1 MDYDHSSARESTKG
15 APKSPERQ
23 WWFGEPDR
31 TWEVAWAGQAGSAAA
46 ARSNAPSG
54 FRERSAGPR
63 VVRLLL
69 VDDNH
74 FDRMAIEHLLSSTAQ
89 EFDVISARD
98 AEEALAAMR
107 TTGFD
112 CILMDV
118 HLPKQSGMQLMQQAM
133 RQLGKNCPPIVL
145 MTASSSR
152 DTGVAALKGGADDF
166 LNKDQLSSELLL
178 DTILGVIQKRS
189 DEHAKERHELE
200 SRMRSL
206 GQLAAGIAHELNNP
220 AAYIRVN
227 LDLLEEQLGQA
238 VRGETPPPTHSDLEN
253 HLKLIRE
260 CAEGLERMASIVSEL
275 QSFTRSGHTGAE
287 PVSLDDVVDSSAR
300 FLRSRLASVRSAEVT
315 LSGTPIVMANRRRM
329 VQVVVNLMSNA
340 LDAADP
346 DKPAIR
352 IATQHSTGYAE
363 VVVEDNGPGIPV
375 HLREKV
381 FEPFFTTKGPG
392 RGTGLGLS
400 LSGEYVAQAGGT
412 LEVDGSP
419 LGGALFR
426 VRIPLAAKRS
436 PVPVAPATAA
446 RIKKGRQVTILAVDD
461 EPNIRRAYARV
472 LGTRYQVY
480 TAGNGT
486 EALEVLNRQS
496 VDAIICDLAMPDM
509 GGRDL
514 LRVLKETRPDMAR
527 RVIFCTG
534 GDLGGTPQTNTEEG
548 NLVLSKPVSKFTLED
563 AIDSLLTD
571 LAGAEPE

>member
-1 MDYDHSSARESTKG
+1 VDYDHSSAQESTKG
-15 APKSPERQ
+15 PPGQR
-23 WWFGEPDR
+23 WWFAGSEQ
-31 TWEVAWAGQAGSAAA
+31 TWGAAWAGQANSAAP
-46 ARSNAPSG
+46 ARSSSTSA

-69 VDDNH
+69 VDDSH

-89 EFDVISARD
+89 EFDVTSARD
-98 AEEALAAMR
+98 ADEALAAMR

-118 HLPKQSGMQLMQQAM
+118 HLPKQSGLQLMQQAM

-178 DTILGVIQKRS
+178 DTILGVIQKRN

-227 LDLLEEQLGQA
+227 LDLLDEQLSQA
-238 VRGETPPPTHSDLEN
+238 VRGETPLPNQSDLES

-275 QSFTRSGHTGAE
+275 QSFTRSGHIGAE

-300 FLRSRLASVRSAEVT
+300 FLRSRLASVRSAEVI
-315 LSGTPIVMANRRRM
+315 LSGTPIVMANRRRL

-352 IATQHSTGYAE
+352 VTTQHSTGYAE

-436 PVPVAPATAA
+436 PVPVAPTASA
-446 RIKKGRQVTILAVDD
+446 RIKKGRLVTILAVDD

-514 LRVLKETRPDMAR
+514 LRVLRETRPELAR

-534 GDLGGTPQTNTEEG
+534 GDLGGNPQANTEEG

-563 AIDSLLTD
+563 AIDSLLTE
-571 LAGAEPE
+571 LAGPEVD

>member
-1 MDYDHSSARESTKG
+1 M
-15 APKSPERQ
+15 KS
-23 WWFGEPDR
+23 WWFTGSEQA
-31 TWEVAWAGQAGSAAA
+31 WGAAWAGAGSSAAPT
-46 ARSNAPSG
+46 RHGGSNGS
-54 FRERSAGPR
+54 RERNTGPR

-69 VDDNH
+69 VDDSH
-74 FDRMAIEHLLSSTAQ
+74 FDRMAIEHLLSSTVQ
-89 EFDVISARD
+89 EFDVVSARD
-98 AEEALAAMR
+98 ADEALAAMR

-118 HLPKQSGMQLMQQAM
+118 HLPKQSGLQLMQQAI

-145 MTASSSR
+145 MTASNSR

-166 LNKDQLSSELLL
+166 LNKDQLSSDLLL
-178 DTILGVIQKRS
+178 DTILGVIQKRT
-189 DEHAKERHELE
+189 DEHAKERQELE

-220 AAYIRVN
+220 AAYMRVN

-238 VRGETPPPTHSDLEN
+238 VRGETSLPSHTDIEN

-275 QSFTRSGHTGAE
+275 QSFTRSGHSGAE

-300 FLRSRLASVRSAEVT
+300 FLRSRLASVRSADVT

-346 DKPAIR
+346 DKPAVR
-352 IATQHSTGYAE
+352 VHTQHSAGYAE

-400 LSGEYVAQAGGT
+400 LSAEYVAQAGGS

-426 VRIPLAAKRS
+426 VRIPLAARRNPT
-436 PVPVAPATAA
+436 PVPPAISARVA
-446 RIKKGRQVTILAVDD
+446 KGRQVTILAVDD

-472 LGTRYQVY
+472 LGTRYRVY
-480 TAGNGT
+480 TAANGA
-486 EALEVLNRQS
+486 EALDVLKRQT

-514 LRVLKETRPDMAR
+514 LRVLKESRPEMAR

-534 GDLGGTPQTNTEEG
+534 GDLGGAPQTNTEEG
-548 NLVLSKPVSKFTLED
+548 NLVLNKPVSKFTLED
-563 AIDSLLTD
+563 AIDSLLTE
-571 LAGAEPE
+571 LAAGELG

>member
-1 MDYDHSSARESTKG
+1 MQVTPGLPDQSWWLAGSERSWG
-15 APKSPERQ
+15 A
-23 WWFGEPDR
+23 
-31 TWEVAWAGQAGSAAA
+31 AWAGEAGSDPA
-46 ARSNAPSG
+46 ARTPSQSG
-54 FRERSAGPR
+54 FRERSNGPR

-69 VDDNH
+69 VDDSH

-89 EFDVISARD
+89 EFDVVSARD
-98 AEEALAAMR
+98 ADEALGAMR

-118 HLPKQSGMQLMQQAM
+118 HLPKQSGLQLMQQAM
-133 RQLGKNCPPIVL
+133 RHLGKNCPPIVL
-145 MTASSSR
+145 MTASNSR

-178 DTILGVIQKRS
+178 ETILGVIQKRS

-238 VRGETPPPTHSDLEN
+238 VRGETPPPTRADLEN

-260 CAEGLERMASIVSEL
+260 CAEGLERMASIVGEL

-300 FLRSRLASVRSAEVT
+300 FLRSRLASVGSAEVT

-329 VQVVVNLMSNA
+329 VQVVVNLISNA

-352 IATQHSTGYAE
+352 ICTQHSSGYAE
-363 VVVEDNGPGIPV
+363 VIVEDNGPGIPV
-375 HLREKV
+375 HLRDKI

-400 LSGEYVAQAGGT
+400 LSAEYVSQAGGT

-436 PVPVAPATAA
+436 PPPIAPPTSA
-446 RIKKGRQVTILAVDD
+446 RSKQGQAVTILAVDD

-472 LGTRYQVY
+472 LGTRYRVY

-486 EALEVLNRQS
+486 EALEVLKRQS

-514 LRVLKETRPDMAR
+514 LRVLKETRPDLAR

-534 GDLGGTPQTNTEEG
+534 GDLGGTSQGNTEEG

-563 AIDSLLTD
+563 AIDSLLTE
-571 LAGAEPE
+571 LSSTEAG